1 MNTIQTQNALVASSP
16 SASEVVVN
24 RAPTETKSASSP
36 VSSGNDYYSAT
47 AANDAVVAKVIASSI
62 NQSFSSAKYNS
73 EISLSPSTKITDK
86 LVLEESNE
94 ANAPNIDTVTA
105 NVVNFVEGALANL
118 AKRGFDKDQLTFF
131 RNEALT
137 GVEVGIDQAKLELV
151 GIASDNVF
159 ETIDATKESILN
171 EINKLSVEPFEY
183 VNTTKNKEDAEAGV
197 QRALAAILVQTSNS
211 EMANIDF
218 ETRAFNA
225 VKIDANRSL
234 FTTSSS
240 NISFSVQG
248 ELKEESRNTLAN
260 LINKVDGLAHA
271 FYRGDIESAYN
282 KSVKLGYDDTQISGL
297 AKELDKA
304 GKFHQVK
311 AYGEIQNLGVDNNEN
326 GFIAP
331 KAVAEYLNRYLD
343 VLESS
348 KTILGDEQD
357 FNQVL
362 NGIVNQMKDVQVP
375 DLLQAINRFHAFNK
389 RFN

>member
-1 MNTIQTQNALVASSP
+1 MNTIQTQTALAAGSP
-16 SASEVVVN
+16 NASEVVVTKT
-24 RAPTETKSASSP
+24 AAETKSISSP

-62 NQSFSSAKYNS
+62 NQSFSSASYNN
-73 EISLSPSTKITDK
+73 EVSLSPSAKITDK
-86 LVLEESNE
+86 LVLEEATDTS
-94 ANAPNIDTVTA
+94 APNIDTVTA
-105 NVVNFVEGALANL
+105 NVVGFVGSALANL
-118 AKRGFDKDQLTFF
+118 AKRGFDEDQLTFF

-137 GVEVGIDQAKLELV
+137 GVEVGIDQAKLELI
-151 GIASDNVF
+151 GIANDTVF
-159 ETIDATKESILN
+159 KTIDETKESILN
-171 EINKLSVEPFEY
+171 GINKLSVEPLEY
-183 VNTTKNKEDAEAGV
+183 LNTTKINENAEAGT
-197 QRALAAILVQTSNS
+197 QRALAAILVQTANN

-248 ELKEESRNTLAN
+248 ELKEESRNALAN
-260 LINKVDGLAHA
+260 LINKADSLAHT
-271 FYRGDIESAYN
+271 FYRGNIESAYN
-282 KSVKLGYDDTQISGL
+282 ESIKIGYDDAQISGL

-304 GKFHQVK
+304 GKFHQMK
-311 AYGEIQNLGVDNNEN
+311 AYGEIQNLDVDNNES

-331 KAVAEYLNRYLD
+331 KAVAEYLNKYLD
-343 VLESS
+343 VMEAS
-348 KTILGDEQD
+348 KKILGDEQD

-389 RFN
+389 RFS